1 MSLAWLWSILLV
13 GATVLLAAAGTL
25 LTRRWVSVE
34 ILKLNN
40 EVAGFIYAVIGVLYA
55 VLLGF
60 TAIIVWEQF
69 DKAQAGVD
77 QEANQLADLYRHAQA
92 FPDDTRRTLE
102 TQLRAYAKLVVEKEW
117 PAMAERTSSPE
128 AWGVYNELWRTYQR
142 FQPQND
148 HERTWYAQSLTK
160 LNQLG
165 DQRRLRL
172 LSSRSE
178 GIPAV
183 MWIALLGAGGVTIGF
198 SFLFGTRSAVA
209 QVLMTSALAMTIA
222 VVLLS
227 IVALEE
233 PFRGITRVDPGA
245 FDQVAYI
252 LDVWSRSGV
261 DQSR

>member
-1 MSLAWLWSILLV
+1 MSLAWLWGILLV
-13 GATVLLAAAGTL
+13 GATVLLAVAGTVL
-25 LTRRWVSVE
+25 ARRWVSVE

-40 EVAGFIYAVIGVLYA
+40 EVAGFIYGVIGVLYA

-69 DKAQAGVD
+69 DNAQEGVD
-77 QEANQLADLYRHAQA
+77 QEANELADLYRDAQA
-92 FPDDTRRTLE
+92 FPDDTRRELE
-102 TQLRAYAKLVVEKEW
+102 TLLRAYAKLVVEKEW

-128 AWGVYNELWRTYQR
+128 AWGVYNELWQTYQR

-178 GIPAV
+178 GIPFV
-183 MWIALLGAGGVTIGF
+183 MWVALLGAGAITIGF
-198 SFLFGTRSAVA
+198 SFLFGTRNATA
-209 QVLMTSALAMTIA
+209 HVLMTSALAMTIA
-222 VVLLS
+222 LVLVS
-227 IVALEE
+227 ILALEE
-233 PFRGITRVDPGA
+233 PFAGITRVDPDA
-245 FDQVAYI
+245 FDQVADI
-252 LDVWSRSGV
+252 FDLLSRTGV
-261 DQSR
+261 GQSR

>member
-1 MSLAWLWSILLV
+1 MSLAWLWGILLV
-13 GATVLLAAAGTL
+13 GATVLLAVAGTVL
-25 LTRRWVSVE
+25 ARRWVSVE

-40 EVAGFIYAVIGVLYA
+40 EVAGFVYGVIGVLYA

-69 DKAQAGVD
+69 DNAQEGVD
-77 QEANQLADLYRHAQA
+77 QEANELADLYRDAQA
-92 FPDDTRRTLE
+92 FPDDIRKELE
-102 TQLRAYAKLVVEKEW
+102 TLLRAYPKLVVEKEW

-178 GIPAV
+178 GIPVV
-183 MWIALLGAGGVTIGF
+183 MWVALLGAGGITIGF
-198 SFLFGTRSAVA
+198 SFLFGTRSAA
-209 QVLMTSALAMTIA
+209 AHVLMTSALAMTIA
-222 VVLLS
+222 VVLVS
-227 IVALEE
+227 ILALEE
-233 PFRGITRVDPGA
+233 PFRGITRVDPDA
-245 FDQVAYI
+245 FEQVAKI
-252 LDVWSRSGV
+252 FDVWSRSGFG
-261 DQSR
+261 QSR

>member
-1 MSLAWLWSILLV
+1 MSVAWLWGILLV
-13 GATVLLAAAGTL
+13 GATVLLAVAGTL
-25 LTRRWVSVE
+25 LARRWVSVE

-40 EVAGFIYAVIGVLYA
+40 EVAGFIYGVIGVLYA

-77 QEANQLADLYRHAQA
+77 QEANELADLYRDAQA
-92 FPDDTRRTLE
+92 FPDDTRRELE

-128 AWGVYNELWRTYQR
+128 AWEVYNQLWRTYQR
-142 FQPQND
+142 FQPQTD
-148 HERTWYAQSLTK
+148 HEKTWYAQSLTR

-178 GIPAV
+178 GIPVV
-183 MWIALLGAGGVTIGF
+183 MWVALLGAGGITIGF
-198 SFLFGTRSAVA
+198 SFLFGTRSATA
-209 QVLMTSALAMTIA
+209 HVLMTSALAMTIA
-222 VVLLS
+222 LVLVS
-227 IVALEE
+227 ILALEE
-233 PFRGITRVDPGA
+233 PFAGITRVDPDA
-245 FDQVAYI
+245 FDQVAKI
-252 LDVWSRSGV
+252 FDVWSRSGV
-261 DQSR
+261 GQSR